1 MFAYE
6 GVEIVSLAQIV
17 VCKYFLQ
24 LKIKLFSVI
33 IKFKNVVTSFSKRF
47 V

>member
-1 MFAYE
+1 MFAHE
-6 GVEIVSLAQIV
+6 GAKIVPLAQIF

-33 IKFKNVVTSFSKRF
+33 IKSKNVITTSSKWF